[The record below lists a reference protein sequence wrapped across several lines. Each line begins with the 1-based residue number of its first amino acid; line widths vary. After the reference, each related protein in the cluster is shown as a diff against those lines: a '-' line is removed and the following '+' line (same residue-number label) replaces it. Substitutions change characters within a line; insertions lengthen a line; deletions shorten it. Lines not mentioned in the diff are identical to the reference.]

1 MNRVY
6 YLNPR
11 NGEFRRAGGMYV
23 STYDGDIA
31 VAMEAILNEGY
42 SFLSMN
48 ETYVFFVKMVEE

>member
-1 MNRVY
+1 MTRVY

-11 NGEFRRAGGMYV
+11 NGELRRAGGTYV

-42 SFLSMN
+42 SFLTMD
-48 ETYVFFVKMVEE
+48 ETYVFFVKRIEE